1 MSRRRMGSGQVGDD
15 AEMDALGDEAIGEF
29 LSLDETVFARAKERI
44 EAFRENTKGKL
55 GVRKGG
61 AKGSR

>member
-1 MSRRRMGSGQVGDD
+1 MGDD

-29 LSLDETVFARAKERI
+29 LSLDETVSEKAKERI
-44 EAFRENTKGKL
+44 KAFRENTKGKL
-55 GVRKGG
+55 DVRKGG

>member
-1 MSRRRMGSGQVGDD
+1 MTLTWMPWGG
-15 AEMDALGDEAIGEF
+15 EAIGEF
-29 LSLDETVFARAKERI
+29 LSLDETVTAKATERI
-44 EAFRENTKGKL
+44 RAFRENTTGKL